1 MSSPAVV
8 FETDDGARVAARMA
22 DARRTVNGA
31 RYVWVRRTDGE
42 ITRAFHAGEIA

>member
-22 DARRTVNGA
+22 DARRTVNGKS
-31 RYVWVRRTDGE
+31 YVWLRRDDGE
-42 ITRAFHAGEIA
+42 ITRAFALGKLA